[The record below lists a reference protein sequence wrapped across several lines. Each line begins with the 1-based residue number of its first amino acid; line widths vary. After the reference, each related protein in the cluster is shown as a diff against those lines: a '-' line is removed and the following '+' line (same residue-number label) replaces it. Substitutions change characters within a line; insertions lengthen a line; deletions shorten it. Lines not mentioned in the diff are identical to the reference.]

1 MPNHYL
7 LIQTL
12 PFETPWEHYIMYCGR
27 WTEYSILHVTSSWD
41 RHNVEGL
48 SNLLHNKWLETRC
61 LWYPLLP
68 HVPTNTVCMLLS
80 CYQLAVSLSGTI
92 VHLNSG
98 ELCFHDENVQ
108 NESQRKNC
116 HHQMHEAHN
125 HTDCEQMAQS
135 PGTQTNV
142 ADVQSQDNYR
152 NLWVS
157 EQHIKPN
164 SDLLISIS

>member
-1 MPNHYL
+1 
-7 LIQTL
+7 
-12 PFETPWEHYIMYCGR
+12 
-27 WTEYSILHVTSSWD
+27 
-41 RHNVEGL
+41 
-48 SNLLHNKWLETRC
+48 
-61 LWYPLLP
+61 
-68 HVPTNTVCMLLS
+68 
-80 CYQLAVSLSGTI
+80 
-92 VHLNSG
+92 
-98 ELCFHDENVQ
+98 
-108 NESQRKNC
+108 
-116 HHQMHEAHN
+116 MHEAHN